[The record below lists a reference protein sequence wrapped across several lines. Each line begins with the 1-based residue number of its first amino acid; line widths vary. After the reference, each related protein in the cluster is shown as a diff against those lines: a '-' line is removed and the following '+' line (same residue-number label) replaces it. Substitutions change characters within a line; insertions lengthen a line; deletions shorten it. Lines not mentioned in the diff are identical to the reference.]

1 MDTEYNY
8 LNDQTVIND
17 LINLSISSESDS
29 LNENE
34 AEIYHENDDRILHE
48 RNQAEVEV
56 KEVGI
61 YILGIPVSN

>member
-34 AEIYHENDDRILHE
+34 AKIYHENNDRILHE

>member
-56 KEVGI
+56 KEVRI
-61 YILGIPVSN
+61 YILGILVSN

>member
-17 LINLSISSESDS
+17 LINLSISSESGS

-48 RNQAEVEV
+48 RNQAEIKVE
-56 KEVGI
+56 EVRI
-61 YILGIPVSN
+61 YIHSIPVSN